1 MSVYPSLLLSRT
13 GEDEADILWA
23 GPERSLAL
31 GGVTYEFA
39 ERVVACVNA
48 CKDISTEH
56 LTQFPNWKLAVSNM
70 ARPGDVANLILKLGA
85 YREALAQIAARDRA
99 QEHED
104 NYMLACRV
112 NAVIGIA
119 QEALK

>member
-1 MSVYPSLLLSRT
+1 MNHSRT
-13 GEDEADILWA
+13 PWLLDKDGDVVGADCVVVVTAGTTSIED
-23 GPERSLAL
+23 
-31 GGVTYEFA
+31 A
-39 ERVVACVNA
+39 ERIVACVNA

-56 LTQFPNWKLAVSNM
+56 LTQFPNWKLAVGNT

>member
-1 MSVYPSLLLSRT
+1 MSLNYTISRLAEMGPESREFVT
-13 GEDEADILWA
+13 LDGDRFCEAADEAAAQRI
-23 GPERSLAL
+23 E
-31 GGVTYEFA
+31 
-39 ERVVACVNA
+39 ACVNA
-48 CKDISTEH
+48 CKDITTEH
-56 LTQFPNWKLAVSNM
+56 LTQFPNWKLAVGNM

-104 NYMLACRV
+104 NYMLACRI
-112 NAVIGIA
+112 NAIIGIA

>member
-1 MSVYPSLLLSRT
+1 MSTRLLLSRC
-13 GEDEADILWA
+13 DDDLADLYWDNA
-23 GPERSLAL
+23 DQSMAL
-31 GGVTYEFA
+31 GGVSYEFA
-39 ERVVACVNA
+39 LRIAACVNA
-48 CKDISTEH
+48 CADIPTES
-56 LTQFPNWKLAVSNM
+56 LESMNWQLAPK
-70 ARPGDVANLILKLGA
+70 AGAKPIEVANLILKLGA